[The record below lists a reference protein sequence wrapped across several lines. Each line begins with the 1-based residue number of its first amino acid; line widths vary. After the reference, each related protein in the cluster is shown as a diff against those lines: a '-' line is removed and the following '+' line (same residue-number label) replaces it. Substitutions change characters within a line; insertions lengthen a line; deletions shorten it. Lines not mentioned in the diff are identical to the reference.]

1 MVNYFFIQSNQI
13 IMNQNKPKQ
22 YAGVWLD
29 SQHAMIIANSNDEA
43 NGEYSIQ
50 DKVKAHEYH
59 GGKGE
64 HGSNNADQANSLK
77 YFKSLATILSK
88 FDEILIFGPGKAQEE
103 LLNFLSE
110 DAHFNSKKMTL
121 EAADQL
127 TDPQMIA
134 QVRDFFKS
142 HQS

>member
-1 MVNYFFIQSNQI
+1 MVLIHHQSSNMQ
-13 IMNQNKPKQ
+13 QNKPKQ

-29 SQHAMIIANSNDEA
+29 SQHAMVITNSNDET

-64 HGSNNADQANSLK
+64 HGSNNADQANNHKYLK
-77 YFKSLATILSK
+77 NVATILSK
-88 FDEILIFGPGKAQEE
+88 YDEILIFGPGKAQEE

-110 DAHFNSKKMTL
+110 DSHFNSKKMTL
-121 EAADQL
+121 GTADQL

-134 QVRDFFKS
+134 RVRDFFNPN
-142 HQS
+142 QL

>member
-1 MVNYFFIQSNQI
+1 
-13 IMNQNKPKQ
+13 MNPNKPKQ

-29 SQHAMIIANSNDEA
+29 SQNAMVISNSTDEA
-43 NGEYSIQ
+43 NGEYAIQ

-64 HGSNNADQANSLK
+64 HGSNKADQANSLK
-77 YFKSLATILSK
+77 YYKSVAAVLSK
-88 FDEILIFGPGKAQEE
+88 YDEILIFGPGQAQEE
-103 LLNFLSE
+103 FLNFLSG
-110 DAHFNSKKMTL
+110 DSQFNSKKMTIDSS
-121 EAADQL
+121 DQM

-134 QVRDFFKS
+134 RVRDFFNA